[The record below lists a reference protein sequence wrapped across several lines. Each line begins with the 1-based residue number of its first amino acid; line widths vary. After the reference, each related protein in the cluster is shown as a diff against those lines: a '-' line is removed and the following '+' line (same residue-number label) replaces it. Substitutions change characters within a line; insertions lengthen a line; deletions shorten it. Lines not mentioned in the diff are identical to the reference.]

1 MQGKL
6 VVVTG
11 ATSGIG
17 EHAALQ
23 LAERGATVVPVG
35 RDPGRLERVAA
46 ALRERGSDAEP
57 LRADFASQDDVRRLA
72 RDLLARHERIDVL
85 VNNAGIVSSSRK
97 RSPDGRELTMAVN
110 HLAPFL
116 LTNLLLDRLRRSAP
130 ARVVTTASEAHAAGF
145 VDLDDLDLDR
155 RWSIYRAYGTSKLA
169 NILFTTELARRLEH
183 TEVTANCL
191 HPGVIRSRLGRGGI
205 AGIVWKLGTPFMA
218 SPRRGGARIVHVAA
232 EPIGCEVTGRYFV
245 DDRPRALHGQAANEM
260 LAAGLWERSAKLVGL
275 HDVAAA

>member
-1 MQGKL
+1 MNGKL

-23 LAERGATVVPVG
+23 LAERGATVVPAG
-35 RDPGRLERVAA
+35 RDPARLERIGA
-46 ALRERGSDAEP
+46 ALRERGSDADP

-85 VNNAGIVSSSRK
+85 VNNAGAVNSSRK
-97 RSPDGRELTMAVN
+97 LTPDGRELTMAVN

-116 LTNLLLDRLRRSAP
+116 LTNLLLDRLKQSAP
-130 ARVVTTASEAHAAGF
+130 ARVVTTASEAHTAGF
-145 VDLDDLDLDR
+145 VDLDDLDLAR

-169 NILFTTELARRLEH
+169 NILFTTELARRLDD
-183 TEVTANCL
+183 TGVTANCL

-205 AGIVWKLGTPFMA
+205 AGIVWKLGAPFMA
-218 SPRRGGARIVHVAA
+218 SPKRGGARIVHVAA
-232 EPIGCEVTGRYFV
+232 EPAGGKVTGRYFV
-245 DDRPRALHGQAANEM
+245 DDQPRALHGQAADEL
-260 LAAGLWERSAKLVGL
+260 LAARLWERSAELVGM